1 MKTYAQVLDDLA
13 ADLAERQRQI
23 LVHRRKAILRR
34 TRAFD
39 LVNGSNTCDHQSLAG
54 WRWAHGREKT

>member
-23 LVHRRKAILRR
+23 RVHRRKAILRV
-34 TRAFD
+34 TRSHG
-39 LVNGSNTCDHQSLAG
+39 LVNSSSWHSGRVAG
-54 WRWAHGREKT
+54 MVWARGVKS